1 MCATLFSGFFYLLS
15 SPSPAVLSLT
25 CPLPLKLIT
34 ENFILIV
41 LFFHQVMDPCEYYA
55 AHPPD
60 SSQQPPL
67 PFPSPTPTISFS
79 SSLSSSLHQDSSG
92 QETAKNTEEHENF
105 HKRLYVF
112 TARSRPRPRPLEEN
126 PEPATGPRSALT
138 KVSGDT

>member
-34 ENFILIV
+34 ENFLLIV
-41 LFFHQVMDPCEYYA
+41 LFFHLWIPVNTTRPTLLTPPNNHRSRFPHPHPLSPSLRAYPAPSTKTA
-55 AHPPD
+55 AD
-60 SSQQPPL
+60 
-67 PFPSPTPTISFS
+67 
-79 SSLSSSLHQDSSG
+79 
-92 QETAKNTEEHENF
+92 KNTEEHENF

>member
-55 AHPPD
+55 AHPPPND
-60 SSQQPPL
+60 HRSRFPHPHPL
-67 PFPSPTPTISFS
+67 SPSLRAYPAPSTK
-79 SSLSSSLHQDSSG
+79 
-92 QETAKNTEEHENF
+92 TAADKNTEEHENF

>member
-55 AHPPD
+55 AHPPPND
-60 SSQQPPL
+60 HRSRFPHPHPL
-67 PFPSPTPTISFS
+67 SPSLRAYPAPSTKTAADKKPLRTPRNTKIS
-79 SSLSSSLHQDSSG
+79 
-92 QETAKNTEEHENF
+92 TN
-105 HKRLYVF
+105 VF
-112 TARSRPRPRPLEEN
+112 TFSLPVPVPVPFL
-126 PEPATGPRSALT
+126 
-138 KVSGDT
+138 